1 MLFEINFTDWFPN
14 KCAEAPFFFIFLLNE
29 VSNTYLY
36 PHSLDYE

>member
-14 KCAEAPFFFIFLLNE
+14 KCVEASFIFLLNE